1 MDDQRLPAGL
11 IFQVEPPRAIGITP
25 ADLPGDVE
33 GVRALGQI
41 REIQAGEGYA
51 VRTRRMPA
59 LKAVKTS
66 VTRRRSRFSS
76 PAMPSA
82 AARANASRPSGN
94 KRPAAIRSWRTLRGV
109 SQLDRV
115 RRIYD
120 RNPAG
125 YHRGSVL
132 TERLLAARR
141 MKVGEIVRGRLL
153 DIGFGTGLSLPHYP
167 PSVDVVGI
175 DASLGMLHFAR
186 SEAASLDRL
195 VRVAEM
201 DAEHL
206 AFGDQTFDSIAFNL
220 CLCTIA
226 DPERAVK
233 EALRVARP
241 GAPMVF
247 LEHVRSHL
255 LPIALLQEAASP
267 LLFALEQD
275 HFNRRTEE
283 TIRRAGV
290 EVISVERF
298 ALGSFNL
305 IVGRSP
311 AAT

>member
-1 MDDQRLPAGL
+1 M
-11 IFQVEPPRAIGITP
+11 
-25 ADLPGDVE
+25 
-33 GVRALGQI
+33 
-41 REIQAGEGYA
+41 
-51 VRTRRMPA
+51 
-59 LKAVKTS
+59 
-66 VTRRRSRFSS
+66 
-76 PAMPSA
+76 
-82 AARANASRPSGN
+82 
-94 KRPAAIRSWRTLRGV
+94 
-109 SQLDRV
+109 DRV
-115 RRIYD
+115 RRLYD

-141 MKVGEIVRGRLL
+141 RKVGEIVTGRLL

-175 DASLGMLHFAR
+175 DASLGMLRFGRA
-186 SEAASLDRL
+186 EAARRGRPVQL
-195 VRVAEM
+195 VEM

-206 AFGDQTFDSIAFNL
+206 AFPDRTFDSVAFNL
-220 CLCTIA
+220 CLCTIE
-226 DPERAVK
+226 DPGRALQ

-267 LLFALEQD
+267 LLLALERD

-290 EVISVERF
+290 ELVSVERF
-298 ALGSFNL
+298 ALGFFNL
-305 IVGRSP
+305 IVGRAP
-311 AAT
+311 QAT